1 MCDLWMLLSETPR
14 GNSLEAIDEFRQR
27 HLGRIFDEQMYM
39 VILAVRFDQD
49 RLKVLA
55 DFCEQLPQRLMGG
68 IRQYTP
74 AIFGHED

>member
-1 MCDLWMLLSETPR
+1 
-14 GNSLEAIDEFRQR
+14 
-27 HLGRIFDEQMYM
+27 M

-74 AIFGHED
+74 AIFGHEDQMDVQGKNTVSSGSKCS